1 MKMIFIILFIFIY
14 NLYANEKSNV
24 SLQLSWLNQ
33 FQFAG
38 YYVAKEKGFYKDVGL
53 EVNIREFKN
62 NTNLTEQVINNE
74 IDFAIGRSSLLID
87 KIKGNDIV
95 ALAAIFQ
102 SSPLMLLSTNSENIK
117 TIEDMK
123 NKEVMITMDAELTA
137 SITAM
142 LNSNGVYMKDLVV
155 KEHSFNVQ
163 DLINKKVDL
172 MASYVSNEPII
183 LEEKNI
189 PYKIFHPKNYGFDF
203 YDDILFT
210 SSEFI
215 KQNPITTQNFYEATI
230 KGWEY
235 AFKNKTE
242 VAEIIFKKY
251 NTQNKSLIHL
261 IKEAEALEKLAINND
276 GKIGCLDEKNLE
288 KMVDVFKVLGLIK
301 EDLNFDSFIYE
312 HNHHKK
318 IIFEISHEKKDFLIL
333 VMIFITVI
341 FILILYFLNKL
352 HNRRNLLSA
361 VINTSDDLIYYKDHK
376 LKYIGCNDAF
386 EKFVNKSKK
395 EIIGKNDFEL
405 FENKYAQI
413 FKENDLKVLESKEM
427 SIDNEWLEINNKTLL
442 FQSKRR
448 PLKYE
453 DSIRMGIL
461 GVNRDITNLFEI
473 QKELEEQAIIDELTK
488 AYNRKSFNEKV
499 NERIELFKR
508 YENYFCMALLD
519 IDNFKVV
526 NDTYGHDIGDKVL
539 IKVSQIIKQN
549 IRTTD
554 TLFRIGGEEFI
565 ILYPKTLLDEAFSSA
580 EKIRILIE
588 KENIIENHPITI
600 SIGLA
605 QINENDNKDTIFKR
619 VDDLMYISKKNGKNK
634 ISVE

>member
-333 VMIFITVI
+333 VLIFITVI

>member
-1 MKMIFIILFIFIY
+1 MKIIFIILFIFIY
-14 NLYANEKSNV
+14 NLYANEKSNI

-53 EVNIREFKN
+53 EVNIHEFKN
-62 NTNLTEQVINNE
+62 NTNLTQQVMNNKV
-74 IDFAIGRSSLLID
+74 DFAIGRSSLAID

-102 SSPLMLLSTNSENIK
+102 SSPLMLLSTNTENIK

-123 NKEVMITMDAELTA
+123 NKELMITTDAELTA

-142 LNSNGVYMKDLVV
+142 LNSNGVYMKDLVI

-172 MASYVSNEPII
+172 MAAYVSNEPII
-183 LEEKNI
+183 LVEKNI
-189 PYKIFHPKNYGFDF
+189 PFKIFHPKDYGFDF

-215 KQNPITTQNFYEATI
+215 KQNPVTTQNFYEATI

-242 VAEIIFKKY
+242 AAEIIFKKY

-261 IKEAEALEKLAINND
+261 IKEAEALEKLAIDND
-276 GKIGCLDEKNLE
+276 GKIGSLDERHLE

-301 EDLNFDSFIYE
+301 EDLDFDSFIYE

-318 IIFEISHEKKDFLIL
+318 IVFEISHEKKDFIVLL
-333 VMIFITVI
+333 LIFISII
-341 FILILYFLNKL
+341 FVLIIYFLNKL

-386 EKFVNKSKK
+386 EKFINKSKK
-395 EIIGKNDFEL
+395 EIVGKDDFQL
-405 FENKYAQI
+405 FDKKYALI
-413 FKENDLKVLESKEM
+413 FRENDLKVLESKEM
-427 SIDNEWLEINNKTLL
+427 SIDNEWLEINNKTLV

-448 PLKYE
+448 PLKY
-453 DSIRMGIL
+453 SNSLGMGIL
-461 GVNRDITNLFEI
+461 GVYRDITSLFEI
-473 QKELEEQAIIDELTK
+473 QKTLEEQTIIDELTK
-488 AYNRKSFNEKV
+488 AYNRKSFNERV
-499 NERIELFKR
+499 NERIELFQR
-508 YENYFCMALLD
+508 YENHFCMALLD
-519 IDNFKVV
+519 IDDFKVV

-539 IKVSQIIKQN
+539 IRISKIIREN

-554 TLFRIGGEEFI
+554 TLFRIGGEEFV
-565 ILYPKTLLDEAFSSA
+565 ILYPETLLDEAFSSA
-580 EKIRILIE
+580 EKIRTLIK

-605 QINENDNKDTIFKR
+605 QIDKNDNIDTIFKK
-619 VDDLMYISKKNGKNK
+619 VDDLMYISKKNGKDK
-634 ISVE
+634 TTVE